1 MVGVV
6 VGWDMWLMT
15 TADVE
20 ESVVAKVLGAL
31 TSLCDI
37 GRFQKMRLW
46 ELMSA
51 TLVFLYHPNVW
62 IRQGECG

>member
-37 GRFQKMRLW
+37 GLFQKMRLW

-51 TLVFLYHPNVW
+51 TLGFLYHPNVW